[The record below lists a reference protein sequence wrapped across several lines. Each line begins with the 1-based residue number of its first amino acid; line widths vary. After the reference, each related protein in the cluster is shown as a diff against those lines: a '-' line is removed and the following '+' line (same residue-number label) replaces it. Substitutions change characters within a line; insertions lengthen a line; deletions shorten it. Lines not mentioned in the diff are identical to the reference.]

1 MRLRPRQMSNR
12 AAQLVINRTISHT
25 LRVTFFRA
33 TGALG
38 GLDAHRVFD
47 ADVTI
52 SQTTIVL
59 GAVERNRTEREAKNI
74 FKKIEKLDKE
84 LKSLEIAQAETA
96 ADTSKPDIAR
106 IQLELRSKLPEID
119 FGALE
124 QIIRKI
130 LRERQDEGCA
140 ALLLF
145 QKSQSMGGEWC
156 AARLREMLRRETQDG
171 RFRHLPVEFQP
182 AERVDASGLL
192 RRLGQYLDIDAA
204 DQDRQSLSRRVIDKL
219 CGSLQS
225 GSIVLIECR
234 RCDYFSR
241 EPDEFRW
248 VLADFWR
255 QAISQL
261 ALVAKEYYEVKII
274 FSLFVDGT
282 LPEGCLAVGQCCT
295 PDHFQKD
302 RLLEIMLEPWTR
314 EDIREWIA
322 RYSGL
327 SLPRPEVDFMA
338 DKVYEAANGLPNLI
352 AEQLLS
358 ECCPAVAG

>member
-1 MRLRPRQMSNR
+1 MPDIRTRQR
-12 AAQLVINRTISHT
+12 QILEGQLE
-25 LRVTFFRA
+25 
-33 TGALG
+33 ALWQ
-38 GLDAHRVFD
+38 DYETA
-47 ADVTI
+47 I
-52 SQTTIVL
+52 KQTTMAL
-59 GAVERNRTEREAKNI
+59 GAVERNRAEREAEDI
-74 FKKIEKLDKE
+74 YKKIEQLDQR
-84 LKSLEIAQAETA
+84 LQSLELAPRENTAEA
-96 ADTSKPDIAR
+96 HKSDLAR
-106 IQLELRSKLPEID
+106 MQLELRSRLPEID
-119 FGALE
+119 FETLE
-124 QIIRKI
+124 QIVRKI

-140 ALLLF
+140 ALFLF
-145 QKSQSMGGEWC
+145 QRSKTMGGEWC

-192 RRLGQYLDIDAA
+192 RRLGQYFDIDAT

-225 GSIVLIECR
+225 GSVVLIECQ

-255 QAISQL
+255 QAIRRL

-274 FSLFVDGT
+274 FSVFVDGT
-282 LPEGCLAVGQCCT
+282 LSENCLAIDPCCT
-295 PDHFQKD
+295 FEQFQKD
-302 RLLEIMLEPWTR
+302 RPFEIVLEPWTP

-322 RYSGL
+322 RYAGL
-327 SLPRPEVDFMA
+327 SLSRPAVDFMA
-338 DKVYEAANGLPNLI
+338 DKVYAAANGLPNLI

-358 ECCPAVAG
+358 ECCPAVAGRIETYLP

>member
-1 MRLRPRQMSNR
+1 MKGMPDIRTRQR
-12 AAQLVINRTISHT
+12 QILEKQLEALWQDYEAAIN
-25 LRVTFFRA
+25 
-33 TGALG
+33 
-38 GLDAHRVFD
+38 
-47 ADVTI
+47 
-52 SQTTIVL
+52 QTTMAL
-59 GAVERNRTEREAKNI
+59 GAVEQNRANRLAKDI
-74 FKKIEKLDKE
+74 YEQIEELDQR
-84 LKSLEIAQAETA
+84 LKSLETAPTEDA

-124 QIIRKI
+124 RIVRKI

-225 GSIVLIECR
+225 GSIVLIECW

-248 VLADFWR
+248 VLTDFWR
-255 QAISQL
+255 QAISRL
-261 ALVAKEYYEVKII
+261 ALVAKEYYGVKII

-282 LPEGCLAVGQCCT
+282 LPGNCLAVDPCRT
-295 PDHFQKD
+295 FKDFQKD
-302 RLLEIMLEPWTR
+302 RPFEIALKPWT
-314 EDIREWIA
+314 EKDIREWIA
-322 RYSGL
+322 RYSGR
-327 SLPRPEVDFMA
+327 SLFRPDVDFMA
-338 DKVYEAANGLPNLI
+338 KKVYEAAKGKPNLI
-352 AEQLLS
+352 AQQLLS
-358 ECCPAVAG
+358 ECCPAIAG

>member
-1 MRLRPRQMSNR
+1 MKGMTDIRTRQRQILEKRLEALWQDYE
-12 AAQLVINRTISHT
+12 AAIN
-25 LRVTFFRA
+25 
-33 TGALG
+33 
-38 GLDAHRVFD
+38 
-47 ADVTI
+47 
-52 SQTTIVL
+52 QTTMAF
-59 GAVERNRTEREAKNI
+59 GAVEQNRANREAENI
-74 FKKIEKLDKE
+74 YKQIEELDKQ
-84 LKSLEIAQAETA
+84 LKSLEIAPEGTAE
-96 ADTSKPDIAR
+96 TSKPDIAR
-106 IQLELRSKLPEID
+106 MQLELRSKLPEID

-255 QAISQL
+255 QAISRL

-282 LPEGCLAVGQCCT
+282 LSGSCLAVDPCRT
-295 PDHFQKD
+295 LEHFQKD
-302 RLLEIMLEPWTR
+302 RPFEIVLEPWTR
-314 EDIREWIA
+314 EDIGKWIA
-322 RYSGL
+322 RYSGRSFSRL
-327 SLPRPEVDFMA
+327 EVDFMA

>member
-1 MRLRPRQMSNR
+1 MKGMTDIRTRQRQILEKRLEALWQDYE
-12 AAQLVINRTISHT
+12 AAIN
-25 LRVTFFRA
+25 
-33 TGALG
+33 
-38 GLDAHRVFD
+38 
-47 ADVTI
+47 
-52 SQTTIVL
+52 QTTMAF
-59 GAVERNRTEREAKNI
+59 GAVEQNRANREAENI
-74 FKKIEKLDKE
+74 YKQIEELDKQ
-84 LKSLEIAQAETA
+84 LKSLEIAPEDTAEA
-96 ADTSKPDIAR
+96 SKPDIAR
-106 IQLELRSKLPEID
+106 MQLELRSKLPEID

-182 AERVDASGLL
+182 TERVDASGLL

-255 QAISQL
+255 QAISRL

-282 LPEGCLAVGQCCT
+282 LSGNCLAVDPCRT
-295 PDHFQKD
+295 LEHFQKD
-302 RLLEIMLEPWTR
+302 QPFEIVLEPWTR
-314 EDIREWIA
+314 EDIGKWIA
-322 RYSGL
+322 RYSGRSFSRL
-327 SLPRPEVDFMA
+327 EVDFMA

>member
-1 MRLRPRQMSNR
+1 MKGMPDIRTRKKHILENQLEALWQDYE
-12 AAQLVINRTISHT
+12 AAIQ
-25 LRVTFFRA
+25 
-33 TGALG
+33 
-38 GLDAHRVFD
+38 
-47 ADVTI
+47 
-52 SQTTIVL
+52 QTSAAL
-59 GAVERNRTEREAKNI
+59 GAVDQNKLKRQANEIYE
-74 FKKIEKLDKE
+74 KIEKLDNE

-106 IQLELRSKLPEID
+106 MQLKLRSKLPEID

-130 LRERQDEGCA
+130 LREGQDEGGA

-156 AARLREMLRRETQDG
+156 AARLREILRRETQEG

-192 RRLGQYLDIDAA
+192 RRLGQYLDIDAT

-255 QAISQL
+255 QAISRL
-261 ALVAKEYYEVKII
+261 ALVAQEYYEVKII

-282 LPEGCLAVGQCCT
+282 LSGNCLAVDPCRT
-295 PDHFQKD
+295 LEHFQKD
-302 RLLEIMLEPWTR
+302 RPFEIVLEPWTR
-314 EDIREWIA
+314 EDVREWIA

-327 SLPRPEVDFMA
+327 RLSRPEVDFMA

>member
-1 MRLRPRQMSNR
+1 MKGMPDIRTRKKHIHEKRLEALWQDYEATIKQITSTLAAVDQNKLKRQ
-12 AAQLVINRTISHT
+12 
-25 LRVTFFRA
+25 
-33 TGALG
+33 
-38 GLDAHRVFD
+38 
-47 ADVTI
+47 ADEI
-52 SQTTIVL
+52 Y
-59 GAVERNRTEREAKNI
+59 E
-74 FKKIEKLDKE
+74 KIEKLDNE
-84 LKSLEIAQAETA
+84 LKSLEIAQAETT

-106 IQLELRSKLPEID
+106 MQLELRSKLPEID

-124 QIIRKI
+124 QIVRKI

-140 ALLLF
+140 ALFLF
-145 QKSQSMGGEWC
+145 QRSKTMGGEWC

-192 RRLGQYLDIDAA
+192 RRLGQYFDIEAT

-225 GSIVLIECR
+225 GSVVLIECQ

-248 VLADFWR
+248 ILADFWR
-255 QAISQL
+255 QAISRL
-261 ALVAKEYYEVKII
+261 ARVAQEYYEVKII
-274 FSLFVDGT
+274 FSVFVDGT
-282 LPEGCLAVGQCCT
+282 LSENCLAIDPCCT
-295 PDHFQKD
+295 FEQFQKD
-302 RLLEIMLEPWTR
+302 RPFEIVLEPWTQ

-322 RYSGL
+322 RYAGL
-327 SLPRPEVDFMA
+327 SLSRREVDFMA
-338 DKVYEAANGLPNLI
+338 NKVYAAANGLPNLI

-358 ECCPAVAG
+358 ECCPAVAGRIETYPP

>member
-1 MRLRPRQMSNR
+1 MKGMTDIRTRQRQILEKRLEALWQDYE
-12 AAQLVINRTISHT
+12 AAIT
-25 LRVTFFRA
+25 
-33 TGALG
+33 
-38 GLDAHRVFD
+38 
-47 ADVTI
+47 
-52 SQTTIVL
+52 QTTTAL
-59 GAVERNRTEREAKNI
+59 GAVEQNRANRKAEDIYKQIEER
-74 FKKIEKLDKE
+74 DKQ
-84 LKSLEIAQAETA
+84 LKSLEIAPEGTAEA
-96 ADTSKPDIAR
+96 SKPDIAR
-106 IQLELRSKLPEID
+106 MQLELRAKLPEID

-241 EPDEFRW
+241 EPDEFHW
-248 VLADFWR
+248 VLEDFWKR
-255 QAISQL
+255 TVSQL
-261 ALVAKEYYEVKII
+261 AAVAREYYEVKII
-274 FSLFVDGT
+274 MSLFVDGT